1 MRQKPNEE
9 KNEMIGVQK
18 MSDDIIKNPLRSIPK
33 PTTTYEPEYSRKGIK
48 VVEAPQNLTVPN
60 AVVSAYK
67 KRDPNPPQ
75 EVFSSIDGI
84 NLDIDGNEITFES
97 GHIIDNNDFVDFRYG
112 DIDNRAHD
120 NDLLD
125 EAFPNYDPIEPE
137 EQNTP
142 QVGEYIL
149 MVLGKLI
156 TSGNIDKI
164 EKQVRDIMYG
174 DSDVFKGKE
183 ISINDIVVLK
193 RVEIKVGI
201 FVSE

>member
-1 MRQKPNEE
+1 
-9 KNEMIGVQK
+9 

-97 GHIIDNNDFVDFRYG
+97 GHIIDNNAFVDFRYG

>member
-84 NLDIDGNEITFES
+84 NLDIDGNEITFER
-97 GHIIDNNDFVDFRYG
+97 GHIIANNDLVDFRYG